1 MNRSQRA
8 KLAEDT
14 LAIIK
19 RGSYTIADGETVDIQ
34 AAVQRCTQDARLYS
48 PDQLSKLRES
58 VLQQRVDGKLPKH
71 ETEFEVTAE
80 TTLEAARRL
89 VVSDGEANTMCLNFA
104 SAKSPGGG
112 FITGAQAQ
120 EESLA
125 RATALFPTLEANF
138 EYYDINRAER
148 DACYTD
154 YMIYSPRVPVFRDD
168 AGTLLD
174 EPYETTFITSPAVN
188 AGVVLRDHPNAHERI
203 GTVMS
208 RRIEYVLSIC
218 AAEQLDPLVLGA
230 WGCGVFRNDPADIAA
245 RFAAALT
252 NDGPFAG
259 IFKRVVFAVYD
270 RAEPSVIR
278 KAFETCFE

>member
-8 KLAEDT
+8 KLAEET

-19 RGSYTIADGETVDIQ
+19 RGSYTSADGENVKIQ
-34 AAVQRCTQDARLYS
+34 AAVQRCTRDARLYS
-48 PDQLSKLRES
+48 PDQLSEVRES
-58 VLQQRVDGKLPKH
+58 ILQQRIDGKLSKH

-125 RATALFPTLEANF
+125 RASALFPTLEASF

-168 AGTLLD
+168 AGALLD

-188 AGVVLRDHPNAHERI
+188 AGVVLRDHPIARERI
-203 GTVMS
+203 
-208 RRIEYVLSIC
+208 
-218 AAEQLDPLVLGA
+218 
-230 WGCGVFRNDPADIAA
+230 
-245 RFAAALT
+245 
-252 NDGPFAG
+252 
-259 IFKRVVFAVYD
+259 
-270 RAEPSVIR
+270 
-278 KAFETCFE
+278 